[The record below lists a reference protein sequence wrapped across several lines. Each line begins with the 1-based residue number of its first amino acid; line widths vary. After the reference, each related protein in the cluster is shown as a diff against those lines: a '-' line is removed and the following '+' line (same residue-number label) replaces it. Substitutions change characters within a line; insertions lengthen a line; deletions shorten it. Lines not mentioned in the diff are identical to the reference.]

1 MKTTAKFCYLVAV
14 RGTVSKFKLASLLLV
29 NCASKEGSVP
39 VPLIYS

>member
-1 MKTTAKFCYLVAV
+1 MKTTAKICDLVTI

-29 NCASKEGSVP
+29 NCASKEGSTP